1 MSGTLSRLSD
11 DLASDLAGCH
21 LCPRHCAVDRTAGP
35 AGRCGTGALAR
46 VDAAFAHFGEEPCL
60 VGRGGSGTI
69 FFGGCGLGCIFC
81 QNASISRGGEGREMT
96 ADGLAGLMLALQQQ
110 GCQNVNLVTP
120 THVLPQC
127 VSALDIAVR
136 RGLSVPL
143 VCNAGGYE
151 DPGTL
156 RRLDGVFDLFLPDLK
171 TLDAERGR
179 LWFGAPDYP
188 EVACAALREMHRQV
202 GPLVTDDRG
211 AAVRGL
217 VVRHL
222 VMPGATEDAF
232 AVMAFLASLGP
243 GVAVSILAQY
253 RPLAGATG
261 CPGLER
267 RPATTEVEAVI
278 AEARR
283 LGLRIVGT
291 VS

>member
-11 DLASDLAGCH
+11 DLASDLADCH

-202 GPLVTDDRG
+202 GDLVVDADGIAR
-211 AAVRGL
+211 RGL
-217 VVRHL
+217 LVRHL
-222 VMPGATEDAF
+222 VMPGAIADATAGF
-232 AVMAFLASLGP
+232 RFLASVAP
-243 GVAVSILAQY
+243 GTAVNVMDQY
-253 RPLAGATG
+253 RPLADAMQFPGIDRRAT
-261 CPGLER
+261 
-267 RPATTEVEAVI
+267 AAEVEA
-278 AEARR
+278 AREAARGA
-283 LGLRIVGT
+283 GLRVL
-291 VS
+291 